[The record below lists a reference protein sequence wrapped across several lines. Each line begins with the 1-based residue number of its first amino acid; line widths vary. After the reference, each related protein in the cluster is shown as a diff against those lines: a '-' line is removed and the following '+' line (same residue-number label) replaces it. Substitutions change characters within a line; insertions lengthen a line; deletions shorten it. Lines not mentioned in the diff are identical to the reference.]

1 MKRAIITSIIVV
13 FIVSSVFGQ
22 DMYSPVL
29 KQIEENSTTLKALKE
44 QMEAQKLGNKTGLT
58 PSNPEVEFGYLWG
71 NPSANGNRKDINV
84 SQTFDFPT
92 AYAQRIRLS
101 DMKNESAEYQY
112 KSQRMDLLLSAKN
125 TCIEL
130 IYYNALGKLYEKQ
143 LENAKKI
150 ADAYEIKKNT
160 GAANQLEYN
169 KIVLNYTNM
178 DNEVKRI
185 NLERE
190 RLLSELV
197 RLNGGN
203 PVSFDFTAYGSSVLP
218 SDFESWY
225 ASAEAENPV
234 LQYLKSQVEVNNR
247 QIKLTRS
254 LSLPKLSVGYMGEFV
269 PGQEFQGV
277 TVGISIPLWEN
288 KNKVKQA
295 KVAARASEK
304 MVEDAKMQYYNR
316 LKDLYA
322 KVRQLQNNVSGY
334 NSVFKQNDND
344 ELLFKAYNS
353 GEISLLDYLLE
364 MEYYFVSY
372 DKCLQAERD
381 LELALAEL
389 CAFKL

>member
-1 MKRAIITSIIVV
+1 MRKTIITS
-13 FIVSSVFGQ
+13 FIVLFVASSVFGQ
-22 DMYSPVL
+22 DLYTPVL
-29 KQIEENSTTLKALKE
+29 KQIEENSTTLEALKE

-71 NPSANGNRKDINV
+71 SPSAIGNRKDIKV

-92 AYAQRIRLS
+92 VYAQRNRLS
-101 DMKNESAEYQY
+101 NTKNKSVEYQY

-125 TCIEL
+125 VCIEL
-130 IYYNALGKLYEKQ
+130 IYYNALGKLYERQ

-150 ADAYEIKKNT
+150 AEAYEAKKNN
-160 GAANQLEYN
+160 GDANQLEYN

-185 NLERE
+185 NFERE
-190 RLLSELV
+190 RLLSELA

-203 PVSFDFTAYGSSVLP
+203 PVPFDFVAYENSVLP

-225 ASAEAENPV
+225 ASAEAKNPA
-234 LQYLKSQVEVNNR
+234 LQYLKTQVEVGTR

-288 KNKVKQA
+288 KNKIKQA
-295 KVAARASEK
+295 KVAARASER
-304 MVEDAKMQYYNR
+304 MAEDAKMQFYSR
-316 LKDLYA
+316 LKNLYKRA
-322 KVRQLQNNVSGY
+322 SGLQDNVY
-334 NSVFKQNDND
+334 RYKSVLKENDNA

-364 MEYYFVSY
+364 VEYYFTSY
-372 DKCLQAERD
+372 DKQLQIERD
-381 LELALAEL
+381 FEQALAEL
-389 CAFKL
+389 QAVLL